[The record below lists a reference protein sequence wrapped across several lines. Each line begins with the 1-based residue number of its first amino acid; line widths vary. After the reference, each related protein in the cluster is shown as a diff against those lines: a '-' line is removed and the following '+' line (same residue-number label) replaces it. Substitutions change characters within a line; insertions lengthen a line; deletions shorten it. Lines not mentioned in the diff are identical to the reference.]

1 MLNDL
6 FFILGE
12 STFFVELSETLSIL
26 NYATEHSL
34 VLVDKVGKYLL
45 RLMGIA
51 NVSKTWL
58 VY

>member
-34 VLVDKVGKYLL
+34 VLVDEVGKYLL

-51 NVSKTWL
+51 NVSKT
-58 VY
+58 